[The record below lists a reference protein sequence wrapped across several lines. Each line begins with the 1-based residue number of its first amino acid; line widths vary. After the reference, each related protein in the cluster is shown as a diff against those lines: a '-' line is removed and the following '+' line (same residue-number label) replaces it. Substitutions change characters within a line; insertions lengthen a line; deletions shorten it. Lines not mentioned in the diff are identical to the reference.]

1 MLKSAFSK
9 GAFAGADFG
18 AVILQLIFF
27 KQKLRRVIG
36 LNGFSGYVKWFFTGE
51 VRHGFKE

>member
-1 MLKSAFSK
+1 MRKLESCKA
-9 GAFAGADFG
+9 AFAGADFG

-36 LNGFSGYVKWFFTGE
+36 LNSFSGYVK
-51 VRHGFKE
+51 